1 MSDITKEMLFGEL
14 KRTHEELQL
23 QRKIGN
29 AREPWEIDF
38 LGILQ
43 QHGGNFWT
51 AASDL
56 IKQTR
61 QAETHGF
68 YRGMIHG
75 LHEIITASGV
85 PLEEVLSFERG
96 LLGLVEESPGSG
108 IFVPLD
114 EVGIYRDSRSGS
126 SVIVK

>member
-1 MSDITKEMLFGEL
+1 MPYVSREVLFEEL
-14 KRTHEELQL
+14 KRVHKELQL
-23 QRKIGN
+23 QRDIGN

-38 LGILQ
+38 LSILQ

-96 LLGLVEESPGSG
+96 LLGFIETSPGSG
-108 IFVPLD
+108 IFVPQD
-114 EVGIYRDSRSGS
+114 EIEIYRDNRSGS
-126 SVIVK
+126 SAIVK